1 MSQGLS
7 VQRARSPSATA
18 GPGPKTL
25 ATFANANVVQARN
38 AGRTEGRE
46 ERTRLGE
53 LDADGED
60 DPDAM
65 EGVEEVVRD
74 YVDSGTQS
82 AVTQKVPTRT
92 QEAVPNPTFSAK
104 VTGQQAP
111 SKSHKA
117 ALSAKAKE
125 KQPA

>member
-1 MSQGLS
+1 
-7 VQRARSPSATA
+7 
-18 GPGPKTL
+18 
-25 ATFANANVVQARN
+25 
-38 AGRTEGRE
+38 
-46 ERTRLGE
+46 
-53 LDADGED
+53 
-60 DPDAM
+60 M

-111 SKSHKA
+111 SKSHK
-117 ALSAKAKE
+117 SSKASR
-125 KQPA
+125 